1 MSGPRPAV
9 GGPAARRGVAVLI
22 AEQLRR
28 PVPGG
33 IGTYVTEL
41 ARALARASATGEVPF
56 EVRLRASRP
65 PAGADPL
72 AGLGLPVDT
81 SVLPG
86 ALLVRAWAAGAGAGA
101 GAGSRASVVQA
112 TSLAAPGGRDPL
124 VVTVH
129 DLAWRRFPDA
139 FPARGR
145 AWHEAAL
152 RRAARRAAAFVVP
165 SAAVAAELVAAGA
178 GIVEGRVHVIEH
190 GADHLPPAGCATAV
204 ALLRRLGVTGPFLL
218 AVGTLEPRKNLR
230 RLLDAYQ
237 AVRGRL
243 PEPWPLVVAGPSGWG
258 PGLGDLPPGVV
269 LAGQVGEGDLAG
281 LYGRARLL
289 AYVPLSEGFGLPVVE
304 AQRAGLPV
312 VSSDVP
318 AAGGATLLVDPFD
331 RQEIASGLLA
341 VATDD
346 RLRSRLAAAGGA
358 RAGGLTW
365 EASAAAHLRV
375 WEALADA

>member
-1 MSGPRPAV
+1 MSGRTAV
-9 GGPAARRGVAVLI
+9 RRTAVLL

-41 ARALARASATGEVPF
+41 ARALARAGAAGEVPF

-65 PAGADPL
+65 PTGPDPL
-72 AGLGLPVDT
+72 AALGLPLDT
-81 SVLPG
+81 AALPG
-86 ALLVRAWAAGAGAGA
+86 VLLVRAWAAGAGAGV
-101 GAGSRASVVQA
+101 RAAVVQA

-165 SAAVAAELVAAGA
+165 SAPVAADLVASGA
-178 GIVEGRVHVIEH
+178 GIVAGRVHVVEH
-190 GADHLPPAGCATAV
+190 GADHLPPADDAAATA
-204 ALLRRLGVTGPFLL
+204 LLARLGVAGPFLL

-230 RLLDAYQ
+230 RLLDAYR

-243 PEPWPLVVAGPSGWG
+243 PEPWPLVVAGPAGWG
-258 PGLGDLPPGVV
+258 PELRHLPAGVL
-269 LAGQVGEGDLAG
+269 LAGRVGGGELAG
-281 LYGRARLL
+281 LYRRARLL

-304 AQRAGLPV
+304 AQQAGLPV

-318 AAGGATLLVDPFD
+318 AAGGATWLVDPFD
-331 RQEIASGLLA
+331 PEGIAAGLLA
-341 VATDD
+341 VAADD
-346 RLRSRLAAAGGA
+346 GLRRRLTAAGAA

-365 EASAAAHLRV
+365 ATSAARHVAL
-375 WEALADA
+375 WEALAGA